1 MSVLLHLSD
10 THFGTE
16 RANVVE
22 ALVRFNGH
30 LKPQLC
36 VISGDITQRA
46 QRAQFTA
53 ARAFRDRLKV
63 LQTLVI
69 PGNHDISLFNPFAR
83 FLAPYRAFARAFGDD
98 TERVIDTPEFLVIG
112 VNTTSRWRHIQGAIS
127 TAQIDQVCARLK
139 PARARQ
145 LRLVVMH
152 QPVHVT
158 ESHDEHNLLHN
169 ADAAVRA
176 FATAGADLILGGHI
190 HLPYVAALSARY
202 PGLARELHCV
212 QAGTA
217 ISHRTRS
224 DVPNSVNVIRTSGKR
239 DASIERW
246 DFGDRG
252 EFECV
257 GKTALQSG

>member
-16 RANVVE
+16 QPPVVE
-22 ALVRFNGH
+22 ALLR
-30 LKPQLC
+30 LSQRLSPQLC

-46 QRAQFTA
+46 RRSQFTA

-69 PGNHDISLFNPFAR
+69 PGNHDIALFNPLAR
-83 FLAPYRAFARAFGDD
+83 FFAPYRAFSRAFGDD
-98 TERVIDTPEFLVIG
+98 LERVIDTPEFLVIG
-112 VNTTSRWRHIQGAIS
+112 VNTTRRWRHVQGAIS
-127 TAQIDQVCARLK
+127 AAQITAVCARLQ
-139 PARARQ
+139 PARPRQ

-158 ESHDEHNLLHN
+158 LASDEENLLRN
-169 ADAAVRA
+169 AEAAVRA
-176 FATAGADLILGGHI
+176 FAAAGADLILGGHI
-190 HLPYVAALSARY
+190 HLPFVAALSPRY
-202 PGLARELHCV
+202 PGIARELHCV

-224 DVPNSVNVIRTSGKR
+224 GAPNSVNVIRTTGKR
-239 DASIERW
+239 DAHIERW
-246 DFGDRG
+246 DFGSSG
-252 EFECV
+252 EFEPV
-257 GKTALQSG
+257 AQTALQSG